1 MRLRIPSGRHL
12 ILFPLACVAL
22 LVVLHAEDPAGFP
35 KDLGGDDRAR
45 AFLATDKPMYREGE
59 TVYARGVVLDALSGA
74 LKADGLYA
82 QFTVKGPKGDIV
94 AQAMSTL
101 QAGTAPFT
109 WAVPEG
115 TPGGEYTLVAS
126 FPWNG
131 YAPAETKFD
140 VRAYRVPRLKGEI
153 AFVKKGYGPGDEVSA
168 SLSVTRAEGG
178 IPAGAKA
185 SAVARVDGNEVA
197 RQDLTLDARGACSV
211 AFALPKDMAAGDGDL
226 AIVVQDGGVTET
238 FAKTLPILL
247 NKVAISFFPEGGD
260 LVAGLENRIY
270 FEARDTR
277 QKPADVQGRILD
289 REGKDVATFATS
301 HEGRGTARFTPRA
314 GETYAAVID
323 VPAANT
329 QRFDLP
335 KALDRG
341 CILSAA
347 SDVYDAGAS
356 VAFTVASTE
365 ERTVRLSLHHIDR
378 EVSGIS
384 FSVSAACPTQVTL
397 RPTGAAEGVLRA
409 TLTDDQGA
417 PLAERLIFRS
427 PAHKV
432 NLKVVA
438 SPDKTTPAGK
448 VSLAILATDETGKPV
463 ETTLCISVTD
473 DAVLQQIEKREQAP
487 RLPVQILLG
496 ADVKELADAH
506 LYLSDAPEAPR
517 AVDLLLGTQGW
528 RRFCYFHAAEFVKAQ
543 EDAAKRVL
551 AFRDQAEV
559 DRQREFGGR
568 GDWKEA
574 DGAMPPAPAAAV
586 AQENRQAHAMKAPKK
601 PAADPAAQPAAE
613 GLLADKKDMDAGRMR
628 RGFAQGKAL
637 AGEMAY
643 IREYAHVAQAGRP
656 ADERSDFTE
665 TVYWNAGVKTAAD
678 GTATVTFDLSDSI
691 TSFSARVDAITAAGA
706 LGQAD
711 ATITA
716 KKPFYLEPKL
726 PLEITAGDLVEVP
739 VALVNGT
746 QAQLEALLETT
757 TGEGIAREGNE
768 TRVTLAA
775 DASGRLF
782 LTLVAKQHYGPVQV
796 HLIGKAGDYTDEV
809 KRSIRVVPY
818 GFPVEESAGGLLA
831 GSAAHEIVMPE
842 QFDAASVEAVAK
854 VYPSPLATLTDAL
867 KGLLREPGGC
877 FEQTSSNAY
886 PNIMVMNYFTSHHVE
901 DAELMTRASDL
912 LDRGYKRLVGYE
924 CPEKGYEW
932 FGGDPGHEALTA
944 YGVME
949 FTDMAKVYPVD
960 AGMLERTRAWLLS
973 RRDGN
978 GGFTRNP
985 RALDSFGGAP
995 DDVTNAYILW
1005 ALAESGEKGLEK
1017 EIAWARKR
1025 AGETQDSY
1033 VLGLIANA
1041 LLKIGDPAAAEIAAK
1056 IAKGQEADG
1065 CVRGAGT
1072 SITRSGGECLEIETT
1087 SLAVLA
1093 WLRVP
1098 EMQGNVEKAAT
1109 WLFERCKGGR
1119 FGSTQSTIMALRA
1132 ILGYDAARAVPK
1144 APGTA
1149 ILVVDGEEIG
1159 RVDFTPETKG
1169 DLTLPS
1175 FASRLTPGAH
1185 TIEVK
1190 MEGGAEMPYAV
1201 DVRYHAPK
1209 PANSEACQVRVTTA
1223 LSANEVK
1230 EGETVDVVAKVTNLS
1245 KEGLPMT
1252 VAIVGLPGGLEPRHD
1267 QLKELVKSGAIDFYE
1282 VLGRD
1287 VVLYW
1292 RDMAPEQVVEVRMS
1306 CIAAV
1311 PGKYTGAASRAY
1323 LYYTDNDKWWVDG
1336 LKVTISHE

>member
-1 MRLRIPSGRHL
+1 MRLRFPSSRHVV
-12 ILFPLACVAL
+12 LFPLSCIAL

-35 KDLGGDDRAR
+35 KDLGGGDRAR

-82 QFTVKGPKGDIV
+82 QFEVKGPKGDVV
-94 AQAMSTL
+94 AQTMSSL

-109 WAVPEG
+109 WEVPEG

-153 AFVKKGYGPGDEVSA
+153 VFAKKGYGPGDEVSA

-185 SAVARVDGNEVA
+185 TAVARVDGNEVA
-197 RQDLTLDARGACSV
+197 RQEVTLDARGACSV
-211 AFALPKDMAAGDGDL
+211 SFPLPKDMAAGDGDL
-226 AIVVQDGGVTET
+226 AIVVQDGGTTET

-260 LVAGLENRIY
+260 LVAGLENRLY

-289 REGKDVATFATS
+289 RGGKDVATFATS
-301 HEGRGTARFTPRA
+301 HEGRGTTRFTPKD
-314 GETYAAVID
+314 GETYSAVID

-329 QRFDLP
+329 QRFELP
-335 KALDRG
+335 KALASG
-341 CILSAA
+341 CLLSAA
-347 SDVYDAGAS
+347 SDTYDASGS

-365 ERTVRLSLHHIDR
+365 ERNVRLSLFRVDR
-378 EVSGIS
+378 EVSGIA
-384 FSVSAACPTQVTL
+384 FSVSASCPTQVTL
-397 RPTGAAEGVLRA
+397 RPSAAAEGVLRA
-409 TLTDDQGA
+409 TLTDDAGA
-417 PLAERLIFRS
+417 PLAERLIFRR

-438 SPDKTTPAGK
+438 SPDSTTPAGR

-473 DAVLQQIEKREQAP
+473 EAVLQQIEKREQAP
-487 RLPVQILLG
+487 RLPVQVLLG
-496 ADVKELADAH
+496 SDVKELADAH

-528 RRFCYFHAAEFVKAQ
+528 RRFCFFHAAEFVKAQ

-551 AFRDQAEV
+551 ALRDQAEV
-559 DRQREFGGR
+559 ERLREFGG
-568 GDWKEA
+568 GGLEMEEA
-574 DGAMPPAPAAAV
+574 DGAMPPAPAAPMP
-586 AQENRQAHAMKAPKK
+586 QAHAMKLAKK
-601 PAADPAAQPAAE
+601 PAADPAQGPAAE
-613 GLLADKKDMDAGRMR
+613 KKDAMAGRR
-628 RGFAQGKAL
+628 RAGNLKAL
-637 AGEMAY
+637 DKERAFAGEMAY

-656 ADERSDFTE
+656 ADERSDFAE

-691 TSFSARVDAITAAGA
+691 TMFSARVDAITASGA

-711 ATITA
+711 AAITA
-716 KKPFYLEPKL
+716 KKAFYIEPKL

-746 QAQLEALLETT
+746 QAQIEALLETT
-757 TGEGIAREGNE
+757 IGEGIAREGNE
-768 TRVTLAA
+768 PRVTLAA

-796 HLIGKAGDYTDEV
+796 HLIGKAGDHTDEV
-809 KRSIRVVPY
+809 KRAIQVVPS
-818 GFPVEESAGGLLA
+818 GFPVEESAGGLLS
-831 GSAAHEIVMPE
+831 GSASHEIVMPE

-886 PNIMVMNYFTSHHVE
+886 PNIMVMNYFTTHHVE
-901 DAELMTRASDL
+901 DAALMARASDL

-924 CPEKGYEW
+924 CPQKGYEW

-949 FTDMAKVYPVD
+949 FSDMAKVYPVD
-960 AGMLERTRAWLLS
+960 AGMIERTRAWLLS
-973 RRDGN
+973 RRDGK

-1017 EIAWARKR
+1017 EIEWAKAR

-1041 LLKIGDPAAAEIAAK
+1041 LLKVGDPAAAEIASK

-1065 CVRGAGT
+1065 CVRGAAT

-1149 ILVVDGEEIG
+1149 ILVVDGAEVG

-1209 PANSEACQVRVTTA
+1209 PANSEACQVRVETA
-1223 LSANEVK
+1223 LSASEVK
-1230 EGETVDVVAKVTNLS
+1230 EGETVDVVAKVTSLS

-1252 VAIVGLPGGLEPRHD
+1252 LAIVGLPGGLEPRHD

-1292 RDMAPEQVVEVRMS
+1292 RDMAPEQVAEVRMS
-1306 CIAAV
+1306 CVAAV
-1311 PGKYTGAASRAY
+1311 PGRYTGAASRAY

-1336 LKVTISHE
+1336 LRVTITHE